1 MTTPYLRLTSVSFA
15 LAMTC
20 ALSIS
25 ACGDDGDG
33 DTDGMETTG
42 GDGDG
47 DMTGDGDG
55 DPATGDGDGDMTGDG
70 DGDMTGDGD
79 GDMTGDGD
87 GDMTGDGDGDG
98 DMTGDGDGDMGLSFE
113 ADVFP
118 IINASCSCHVN
129 GAPGGLEMPDAA
141 TAYANLVDVSAGQA
155 PDLSRVEP
163 GAPADSYMLQK
174 IMGTQDGISPANAQM
189 PKSPGEAMSA
199 NPLSDADQTL
209 ISDWIADGAA
219 L

>member
-1 MTTPYLRLTSVSFA
+1 MRNGLVRLSTFSLFSSSLLLAACSDDTPVAEAGTAGTAGTAETS
-15 LAMTC
+15 
-20 ALSIS
+20 
-25 ACGDDGDG
+25 
-33 DTDGMETTG
+33 
-42 GDGDG
+42 
-47 DMTGDGDG
+47 GDGDG
-55 DPATGDGDGDMTGDG
+55 DPATGDGDGDNTGDG
-70 DGDMTGDGD
+70 DGDN
-79 GDMTGDGD
+79 TGDGD